1 MKYDVY
7 QGLFIWPQKKTLNLH
22 LTYFVETLYS
32 ASPQTNKK
40 ALIPLGI
47 RAFPNF
53 AFLRSGAYGTRTRD
67 PMRDRHVFSPT
78 ELTHQISFF
87 LYCISLDCGC
97 KGTQNFDICKHFT
110 NIFLNF
116 FTSTLIISHLRYKKN
131 KNTKK
136 REHFMYFLNII
147 CILVV

>member
-53 AFLRSGAYGTRTRD
+53 AFLRSGAYGTRTRKCPQFD
-67 PMRDRHVFSPT
+67 F
-78 ELTHQISFF
+78 QIVTTTIYLFCNE
-87 LYCISLDCGC
+87 YV
-97 KGTQNFDICKHFT
+97 T
-110 NIFLNF
+110 NI
-116 FTSTLIISHLRYKKN
+116 
-131 KNTKK
+131 
-136 REHFMYFLNII
+136 
-147 CILVV
+147 

>member
-1 MKYDVY
+1 MKQV
-7 QGLFIWPQKKTLNLH
+7 GNTILAKGGNHILAKRVKVEWLFQKTLNLH

-67 PMRDRHVFSPT
+67 PMRDRHVF
-78 ELTHQISFF
+78 
-87 LYCISLDCGC
+87 
-97 KGTQNFDICKHFT
+97 
-110 NIFLNF
+110 
-116 FTSTLIISHLRYKKN
+116 
-131 KNTKK
+131 
-136 REHFMYFLNII
+136 
-147 CILVV
+147 

>member
-53 AFLRSGAYGTRTRD
+53 AFLRSGAYGTRTRRCPQFD
-67 PMRDRHVFSPT
+67 F
-78 ELTHQISFF
+78 QIVTSTVCLFCNE
-87 LYCISLDCGC
+87 YV
-97 KGTQNFDICKHFT
+97 T
-110 NIFLNF
+110 NI
-116 FTSTLIISHLRYKKN
+116 
-131 KNTKK
+131 
-136 REHFMYFLNII
+136 
-147 CILVV
+147 

>member
-53 AFLRSGAYGTRTRD
+53 AFLRSGAYGTRTRIC
-67 PMRDRHVFSPT
+67 PQSHS
-78 ELTHQISFF
+78 QIVAST
-87 LYCISLDCGC
+87 
-97 KGTQNFDICKHFT
+97 K
-110 NIFLNF
+110 IFLV
-116 FTSTLIISHLRYKKN
+116 T
-131 KNTKK
+131 
-136 REHFMYFLNII
+136 
-147 CILVV
+147 IL

>member
-53 AFLRSGAYGTRTRD
+53 AFLRSGAYGTLTRRCPQFD
-67 PMRDRHVFSPT
+67 F
-78 ELTHQISFF
+78 QIVTTTVYLFCNE
-87 LYCISLDCGC
+87 YV
-97 KGTQNFDICKHFT
+97 T
-110 NIFLNF
+110 NI
-116 FTSTLIISHLRYKKN
+116 
-131 KNTKK
+131 
-136 REHFMYFLNII
+136 
-147 CILVV
+147 

>member
-53 AFLRSGAYGTRTRD
+53 AFLRSGAYGTRTRKC
-67 PMRDRHVFSPT
+67 P
-78 ELTHQISFF
+78 Q
-87 LYCISLDCGC
+87 
-97 KGTQNFDICKHFT
+97 FDFQTVTTTVYLFCNEYVT
-110 NIFLNF
+110 NI
-116 FTSTLIISHLRYKKN
+116 
-131 KNTKK
+131 
-136 REHFMYFLNII
+136 
-147 CILVV
+147 